1 MKITINVMKRHLYI
15 ITILLAVFIGTL
27 FVIAYTN
34 TGTGGTPAVMGHSID
49 EIDWSKPVTMQDKL
63 VVNKDLEVVDNV
75 KFNNNLIVE
84 GDIKSKNVGRK
95 SYYAPKSSRGK
106 TINIPELDIIDLCGD
121 DDGCEVRIIMYD
133 WDGNLRSASRTF
145 NFFYNKDNK
154 NWRADYY
161 NTDVEGTNGAAG
173 TQHIAGPI
181 FSCHFTDGKFDNWA
195 DQSDI
200 DLDFGLLSWNQYDA
214 ECRLF
219 VID

>member
-15 ITILLAVFIGTL
+15 LILLVAVFLLLT
-27 FVIAYTN
+27 FAIAYN
-34 TGTGGTPAVMGHSID
+34 SAGTGGTPAVMGHSAD
-49 EIDWSKPVTMQDKL
+49 ELDWSKPITMQDKL
-63 VVNKDLEVVDNV
+63 VVNKELEVAGNV
-75 KFNNNLIVE
+75 KFNLDLNVE

-95 SYYAPKSSRGK
+95 SYYAPKSSRGT
-106 TINIPELDIIDLCGD
+106 TIKIPELEIIDLCGD
-121 DDGCEVRIIMYD
+121 DDGCEVRMIMYD

-154 NWRADYY
+154 KWRTELNDI
-161 NTDVEGTNGAAG
+161 EGTNGADG

-181 FSCHFTDGKFDNWA
+181 WSCYFTDGKFDNWV
-195 DQSDI
+195 DQGDT
-200 DLDFGLLSWNQYDA
+200 DLDFGLLSWNQADA